1 MSRIDIKEIGGRPGR
16 KLKER
21 DKEIRKKWCQEKP
34 RYQELQNHGT
44 THISM
49 TGKRTRKCS
58 IIWQI
63 EALLAE
69 AKPRFALH
77 SGRRYQ

>member
-1 MSRIDIKEIGGRPGR
+1 MSRTDIKEIGGRPGR
-16 KLKER
+16 KPKDC

-34 RYQELQNHGT
+34 RYQELQKHGI

-69 AKPRFALH
+69 AKPRFALC
-77 SGRRYQ
+77 SGTR